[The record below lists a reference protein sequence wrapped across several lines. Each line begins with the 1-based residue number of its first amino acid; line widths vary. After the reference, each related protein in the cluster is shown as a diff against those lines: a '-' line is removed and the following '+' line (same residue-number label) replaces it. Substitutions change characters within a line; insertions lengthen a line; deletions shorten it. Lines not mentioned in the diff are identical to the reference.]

1 MNRNVLSQR
10 RCWCMILLV
19 LVTCVPVAAQYTDGL
34 GGNWNN
40 PTSATITNII
50 MDRYAQRRPAKNLA
64 AKRADTNSTARTA
77 SNAAAP
83 AAQLNDAALH
93 FRATGTQLKTR
104 EIANLIDAK
113 NPQVFTI
120 LSTILQEFDKEAQ
133 KIGKPNDL
141 ALALSFFF
149 AVNANVYHDAG
160 VPPDPQVLELRDA
173 IASALVEGNALS
185 GVGDR
190 QKQELYE
197 ALVIYTG
204 LALATY
210 QEGKSGNA
218 ESLKSSQQLAGLNL
232 LAVTG
237 ISPDK
242 ISFTEQGLSI
252 EREPA
257 AATATVTQSST
268 ESASP
273 QIAPSE
279 AIHAGKLV
287 LEFEGNEV
295 RANQIYGGK
304 RIRVHGTVNSI
315 DVLKDGRITLT
326 FHSPAGGY
334 AQTRCYFNKS
344 QSSRLAEIVGGQETI
359 VEGTVR
365 GFGGGFDGK
374 GYVELENCIVP

>member
-1 MNRNVLSQR
+1 MNRNILSQR
-10 RCWCMILLV
+10 RCWGMILLV
-19 LVTCVPVAAQYTDGL
+19 LVACVPVAAQYTDGL

-50 MDRYAQRRPAKNLA
+50 MDRYAQRRLEKNLA
-64 AKRADTNSTARTA
+64 AKRAGTSSTARA
-77 SNAAAP
+77 SSNSAAP
-83 AAQLNDAALH
+83 AARLNEAALH
-93 FRATGTQLKTR
+93 FRSTGTQLKTR

-120 LSTILQEFDKEAQ
+120 LTTILQEFDKEAQ
-133 KIGKPNDL
+133 KINKPNDL

-160 VPPDPQVLELRDA
+160 VPPDAQVLELRDT
-173 IASALVEGNALS
+173 IASILVEGNALN

-190 QKQELYE
+190 QKQEMYE

-237 ISPDK
+237 IAPDK
-242 ISFTEQGLSI
+242 ISFSEQGLSV

-257 AATATVTQSST
+257 AAIATATQPPAEPTG
-268 ESASP
+268 P
-273 QIAPSE
+273 QNAL
-279 AIHAGKLV
+279 AATVNAGKLV
-287 LEFEGNEV
+287 IDFEGNEL
-295 RANQIYGGK
+295 RALQIYGGK
-304 RIRVHGTVNSI
+304 RVRVNGTVNSI

-326 FHSPAGGY
+326 FHSPAAGY
-334 AQTRCYFNKS
+334 AHTRCFFNKS
-344 QSSRLAEIVGGQETI
+344 QSSRLAEIVSGQEAI

-365 GFGGGFDGK
+365 GFGDDLK
-374 GYVELENCIVP
+374 RYVELENCIVP

>member
-1 MNRNVLSQR
+1 MNRNILSHR
-10 RCWCMILLV
+10 RYRLLILLSF
-19 LVTCVPVAAQYTDGL
+19 LTCAPVVAQHTDNL

-40 PTSATITNII
+40 PASATITNII
-50 MDRYAQRRPAKNLA
+50 MDRYAQRRLEQNLA
-64 AKRADTNSTARTA
+64 AKRAGTNATARTA
-77 SNAAAP
+77 SNSAAP
-83 AAQLNDAALH
+83 AARLNEAALH
-93 FRATGTQLKTR
+93 FRSTGTQLKTR
-104 EIANLIDAK
+104 EIANLIDAG
-113 NPQVFTI
+113 NAQVFTI
-120 LSTILQEFDKEAQ
+120 LTTILQEFDKEAQ

-160 VPPDPQVLELRDA
+160 VPPDAQVLELRDT
-173 IASALVEGNALS
+173 IARILVEGNALN

-190 QKQELYE
+190 QKQEMYE

-218 ESLKSSQQLAGLNL
+218 ESLKSAQQLAGQNL

-242 ISFTEQGLSI
+242 ISFTDQGLSI

-257 AATATVTQSST
+257 AAIATATQPPAEPTG
-268 ESASP
+268 P
-273 QIAPSE
+273 QNAL
-279 AIHAGKLV
+279 AATVNAGKLV
-287 LEFEGNEV
+287 IDFEGNEL
-295 RANQIYGGK
+295 RALQIYGGK
-304 RIRVHGTVNSI
+304 SIRVNGTVNSI

-326 FHSPAGGY
+326 FHSPAAGY
-334 AQTRCYFNKS
+334 AHTRCFFNKS
-344 QSSRLAEIVGGQETI
+344 QGSRLAEIVSGQEAI

-365 GFGGGFDGK
+365 GFGDDLK
-374 GYVELENCIVP
+374 RYVELENCIVP

>member
-1 MNRNVLSQR
+1 
-10 RCWCMILLV
+10 MILLV

-252 EREPA
+252 ERELA